1 MALHTG
7 IHTAFAA
14 FSYIGKAM
22 NKKMIEPMVGT
33 LVACLLGALV
43 AWAGSQGSVVWLNN
57 WSLFA
62 CCVAFAFVVNWLVF
76 IPSFLAHTE
85 HFFDLTGSLTYL
97 SVLAF
102 GLAYGPSDPRAVLI
116 AVLVAIWA
124 MRLGSFLF
132 SRVRAAGS
140 DSRFDKMKHMFLQF
154 LMTWTLQG
162 LWVSFTLA
170 AGLVALTTATPKPLD
185 WACALGLL
193 VWIAGF
199 SIEVIADRQKTQ
211 FKADPA
217 NEGRFIS
224 TGLWSWS
231 RHPNYLGEIVLWAG
245 VAIIALPVMQ
255 GWQLI
260 GLISPLFVFV
270 LLTYVSGVRLL
281 ENQGKRRWGNDP
293 AYQEYVANTPVLLLS
308 KPKPLS

>member
-1 MALHTG
+1 M
-7 IHTAFAA
+7 FA
-14 FSYIGKAM
+14 S
-22 NKKMIEPMVGT
+22 
-33 LVACLLGALV
+33 
-43 AWAGSQGSVVWLNN
+43 
-57 WSLFA
+57 
-62 CCVAFAFVVNWLVF
+62 CVAFAFVVNWLLF

-85 HFFDLTGSLTYL
+85 HYFDLTGSLTYL
-97 SVLAF
+97 SVVAF
-102 GLAYGPSDPRAVLI
+102 GLIFGPSDPRAVLVG
-116 AVLVAIWA
+116 VLVAIWA

-140 DSRFDKMKHMFLQF
+140 DSRFEKMKYMFLQF

-170 AGLVALTTATPKPLD
+170 AGLIALTTATPKPLD
-185 WACALGLL
+185 WACALGVL

-255 GWQLI
+255 GWQFI

-293 AYQEYVANTPVLLLS
+293 AYQEYVANTPVLLMS
-308 KPKPLS
+308 KPKTLS